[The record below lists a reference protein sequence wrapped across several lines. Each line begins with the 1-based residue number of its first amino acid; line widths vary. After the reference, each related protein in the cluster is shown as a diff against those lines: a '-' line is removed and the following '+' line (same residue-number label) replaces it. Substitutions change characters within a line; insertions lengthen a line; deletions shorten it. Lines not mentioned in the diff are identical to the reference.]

1 MGEPEALPPP
11 PTHTA
16 GHPSQPPGAD
26 LFSSTLRMGPEEQKC
41 PRQSSGAPCGGPQ
54 RTVGTPELLILNTQ
68 ASSSA
73 QQKKKKKPKPKTG
86 PVPSGPQTAKLLF
99 TPKSEATE
107 VRLKLTLLI
116 TAKGTR
122 MRLPPSPPAKGYIKN
137 NKNKKALPPAPAP
150 LWKDGSRL

>member
-1 MGEPEALPPP
+1 MAALSELWALP
-11 PTHTA
+11 
-16 GHPSQPPGAD
+16 SC
-26 LFSSTLRMGPEEQKC
+26 LS
-41 PRQSSGAPCGGPQ
+41 
-54 RTVGTPELLILNTQ
+54 LIHKRHRVPD
-68 ASSSA
+68 
-73 QQKKKKKPKPKTG
+73 KKKKKPKPKTG
-86 PVPSGPQTAKLLF
+86 LVPSGPQTAKLLF

-150 LWKDGSRL
+150 LWKDRSRL